1 MGLLIVVAS
10 LVAELG
16 MWPPELWC
24 AALVAPPHVGSSQT
38 RDGTCIPCIGRWI
51 LNHWTTREVQHWVY
65 LNKGFTAEGNE
76 IKAERQK
83 EKWKIIWKL
92 SPV

>member
-51 LNHWTTREVQHWVY
+51 LNHWTTREVPNMEFGREAKKNLLSIGSEAYCGRQ
-65 LNKGFTAEGNE
+65 FSEG
-76 IKAERQK
+76 I
-83 EKWKIIWKL
+83 
-92 SPV
+92 